1 MHRVNKSLIIILIL
15 LAGILGLRT
24 VYARDYSH
32 TLLSNQVNG
41 QKITIPSKQPD
52 GAVIEIAA
60 YWFAA
65 SRDAQATHVTSA
77 KLPAIVLMHGCGGP
91 YNPRGELTQRMREY
105 TTMLN
110 AEGYHALVIDSLS
123 ARGEKELCTQRLG
136 KRRVTQ
142 AHRQLD
148 ALSALQWLALRPEVD
163 AQKLALIGWSNGGST
178 VLAATNQERRAV
190 SVASVRPRAAVA
202 FYPGCKDE
210 LKRGYQ
216 PSAPLL
222 MMVGELDDWTPPASC
237 QSLYEQQGQ
246 SADHDTPRV
255 VIETLQGAYHGFD
268 SAEAVRIRHDVPN
281 GARPGAGVHVGG
293 DPAARELSRNLL
305 KRFLKQELLGG

>member
-1 MHRVNKSLIIILIL
+1 MPRINKLLIIILIL
-15 LAGILGLRT
+15 VTGILFSRT
-24 VYARDYSH
+24 IYARDYSH
-32 TLLSNQVNG
+32 TLLSNGAKG

-52 GAVIEIAA
+52 GAGIEIAA

-65 SRDAQATHVTSA
+65 SPDAQTLSR

-91 YNPRGELTQRMREY
+91 YNARGELTHRMREY
-105 TTMLN
+105 TTMLT

-136 KRRVTQ
+136 SRRVTQ
-142 AHRQLD
+142 AHRQMD

-163 AQKLALIGWSNGGST
+163 AQRLVLMGWSNGGSS

-190 SVASVRPRAAVA
+190 SVAPIRPRAAVA

-216 PSAPLL
+216 PTAPLL
-222 MMVGELDDWTPPASC
+222 MMVGALDDWTPPASC
-237 QSLYEQQGQ
+237 QALYEQQAQ
-246 SADHDTPRV
+246 SADHDTPRI
-255 VIETLQGAYHGFD
+255 VIETMKGAYHGFD
-268 SAEAVRIRHDVPN
+268 GADAVRVRQDVPN
-281 GARPGAGVHVGG
+281 GVKPGAGVHVGG
-293 DPAARELSRNLL
+293 NAEARELSRSIL
-305 KRFLKQELLGG
+305 KQFLKQELLGG